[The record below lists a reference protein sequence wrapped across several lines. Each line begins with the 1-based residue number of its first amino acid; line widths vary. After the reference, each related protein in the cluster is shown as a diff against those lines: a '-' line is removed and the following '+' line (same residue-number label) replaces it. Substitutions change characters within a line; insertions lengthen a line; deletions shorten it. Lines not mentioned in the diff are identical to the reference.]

1 MKTALAGTMGLAGG
15 PILSAARHA
24 LGARADGRRLNVVFF
39 LIDDLGWRDVSCYG
53 SKYYETPDIDRLA
66 AEGMRFTQ
74 AYAASPV
81 CSPTRASILTGKNP
95 ARLHLTNFLVGRR
108 WPEDCRLRPVAWQH
122 WLPLEEVT
130 IAEALR
136 EAGYA
141 CGYVGKW
148 HLGGEPYTPEAQG
161 FAFNRGGCHLGSPPS
176 YFDPYKN
183 PALPDRRAGEYLN
196 DRLAD
201 EAEAFLEANRDRPF
215 FLYFAHYAVH
225 IPLQARADLLAKY
238 EAKAAAAPL
247 AEAHRFGREGD
258 HPVRL
263 VQDHPVYAAMV
274 ESVDQT
280 VGRMREA
287 LARLGLA
294 DRTAVF
300 FFSDNGGLSTAEG
313 SPTSNAPLRA
323 GKGWLYEG
331 GIREPLVVK
340 WPGVARPGSVSD
352 VPVIS
357 DDFYPTILEMAGLPA
372 RPAQHADGRSL
383 AALLRGGPA
392 PARDALFFHYPHF
405 SNQGGRPGGA
415 VRAGR
420 WKLLESFEDGRLELY
435 DLHQDVGET
444 EDLAA
449 AMPDRARRLQARL
462 AAWRAE
468 VGAQVPARAEPPGGP
483 A

>member
-1 MKTALAGTMGLAGG
+1 
-15 PILSAARHA
+15 
-24 LGARADGRRLNVVFF
+24 
-39 LIDDLGWRDVSCYG
+39 
-53 SKYYETPDIDRLA
+53 
-66 AEGMRFTQ
+66 
-74 AYAASPV
+74 
-81 CSPTRASILTGKNP
+81 
-95 ARLHLTNFLVGRR
+95 
-108 WPEDCRLRPVAWQH
+108 
-122 WLPLEEVT
+122 
-130 IAEALR
+130 
-136 EAGYA
+136 
-141 CGYVGKW
+141 
-148 HLGGEPYTPEAQG
+148 
-161 FAFNRGGCHLGSPPS
+161 
-176 YFDPYKN
+176 
-183 PALPDRRAGEYLN
+183 
-196 DRLAD
+196 
-201 EAEAFLEANRDRPF
+201 
-215 FLYFAHYAVH
+215 
-225 IPLQARADLLAKY
+225 
-238 EAKAAAAPL
+238 
-247 AEAHRFGREGD
+247 
-258 HPVRL
+258 
-263 VQDHPVYAAMV
+263 MV